1 MLPETTSPA
10 TTSRRSLIVRTF
22 LTVLA
27 LALLVYLL
35 AEQGWQE
42 ILEALR
48 QIPSSYLLAALILM
62 MISRLMV
69 TARWHF
75 LLRSAEIDISFW
87 ETTRI
92 TFAGLFASNF
102 LPTTIGGDVVRLA
115 GAIQLKYN
123 AAICTA
129 SLATDRL
136 VGMAGM
142 AVVLPLGL
150 PAFFQAGGFQNI
162 LSKQSGAIPSLSALG
177 VFTEKM
183 KSLLG
188 KVVRLTKQ
196 LLSALTIWLRQPR
209 SLLVALVFTWIHML
223 CLFTLLTLLFTGM
236 HESISLAL
244 TAGLY
249 SLVYF
254 VTLLPISINGYG
266 LQEISMTFVFT
277 SVAHVSISSALT
289 AALIFRTLMMIASLP
304 GAFFLPGI
312 LAGRKAVQKSQP
324 STPPIQD

>member
-1 MLPETTSPA
+1 MIEETTPPSSA
-10 TTSRRSLIVRTF
+10 SRRSLAIRTLF
-22 LTVLA
+22 TIIA
-27 LALLVYLL
+27 LALLIYLL

-42 ILEALR
+42 ILDALR
-48 QIPSSYLLAALILM
+48 QIPLSFLLIAFLLM
-62 MISRLMV
+62 VISRLMV
-69 TARWHF
+69 SARWHF
-75 LLRSAEIDISFW
+75 LLRSAGVEISFW
-87 ETTRI
+87 ETIRI

-115 GAIQLKYN
+115 GAIQLKFD

-150 PAFFQAGGFQNI
+150 PAFFHAGGFQNI
-162 LSKQSGAIPSLSALG
+162 LSMQTGGFSSISALAL
-177 VFTEKM
+177 FPEKI
-183 KSLLG
+183 
-188 KVVRLTKQ
+188 KVWLKKLMRLMKQ
-196 LLSALTIWLRQPR
+196 LLHALTIWLKQPR
-209 SLLVALVFTWIHML
+209 SLLVALIFTWIHML
-223 CLFTLLTLLFTGM
+223 CLFLFLTLLFNGM

-277 SVAHVSISSALT
+277 SVAHVSMSSALT
-289 AALIFRTLMMIASLP
+289 AALLFRTSMMIVSLL
-304 GAFFLPGI
+304 GALFLPDI
-312 LAGRKAVQKSQP
+312 LAGRKAMPQGQR
-324 STPPIQD
+324 